1 MMLSLFLFRYNLAS
15 RFYSFANPPP
25 LFSFC
30 GHNVC
35 CLFHLIDF
43 LLRTF
48 FFSIQVYFSKESFS
62 PFLVSRCHHCR
73 FECQNFFLWSKLSD
87 FFIWKI
93 QTFFTLL
100 KSRTKMECQNG
111 INSNFP
117 KFVWNF
123 IFILMLISLIV
134 WCVYYLRIINT
145 CIPLS
150 YSWLYQIGHKYSYW
164 SSWIE
169 T

>member
-15 RFYSFANPPP
+15 RFYSFANPPS

-111 INSNFP
+111 INSKICLEFHFHSYADQSDRLMCILP
-117 KFVWNF
+117 KNNQHMHT
-123 IFILMLISLIV
+123 IISFT
-134 WCVYYLRIINT
+134 R
-145 CIPLS
+145 
-150 YSWLYQIGHKYSYW
+150 
-164 SSWIE
+164 
-169 T
+169 

>member
-1 MMLSLFLFRYNLAS
+1 MILSLFLFRYNLAS
-15 RFYSFANPPP
+15 RFYSFANPPS

-93 QTFFTLL
+93 QTFSLYL
-100 KSRTKMECQNG
+100 KVGQRWNAKMAS
-111 INSNFP
+111 IP
-117 KFVWNF
+117 KFVRNF
-123 IFILMLISLIV
+123 IFILLLISRY
-134 WCVYYLRIINT
+134 VYYLRIINL
-145 CIPLS
+145 CIQLS
-150 YSWLYQIGHKYSYW
+150 YSWLYQIGHKYFYW
-164 SSWIE
+164 SI
-169 T
+169 

>member
-1 MMLSLFLFRYNLAS
+1 MQNWIYFIQFRFNFTFKILLFGKSPLVLFL
-15 RFYSFANPPP
+15 
-25 LFSFC
+25 
-30 GHNVC
+30 
-35 CLFHLIDF
+35 
-43 LLRTF
+43 RTKRMSSLSSDWFPFKNF

-111 INSNFP
+111 INSKICLEFHFHSYADQSHRLMCILP
-117 KFVWNF
+117 KNNQH
-123 IFILMLISLIV
+123 MHT
-134 WCVYYLRIINT
+134 II
-145 CIPLS
+145 I
-150 YSWLYQIGHKYSYW
+150 
-164 SSWIE
+164 
-169 T
+169 

>member
-15 RFYSFANPPP
+15 RFYSFANPPS

-62 PFLVSRCHHCR
+62 PFLVSRCHHCW

-100 KSRTKMECQNG
+100 KSRTKMECQNDT
-111 INSNFP
+111 NSN
-117 KFVWNF
+117 
-123 IFILMLISLIV
+123 V
-134 WCVYYLRIINT
+134 WCLE
-145 CIPLS
+145 S
-150 YSWLYQIGHKYSYW
+150 MKYSLFSNSMAWFQKLIWLRYLW
-164 SSWIE
+164 SEIG
-169 T
+169 TNVLV

>member
-1 MMLSLFLFRYNLAS
+1 MSEIHCIKKLEIKSLHLTCNKYMMLSLFLFRYNLAS
-15 RFYSFANPPP
+15 RFYSFANPPS

-100 KSRTKMECQNG
+100 KSRTKMECQHG
-111 INSNFP
+111 INSKICQEFHFHSFADQSMCILP
-117 KFVWNF
+117 KNNQH
-123 IFILMLISLIV
+123 MHT
-134 WCVYYLRIINT
+134 II
-145 CIPLS
+145 I
-150 YSWLYQIGHKYSYW
+150 
-164 SSWIE
+164 
-169 T
+169 

>member
-1 MMLSLFLFRYNLAS
+1 MILSLFLFRYNLAS
-15 RFYSFANPPP
+15 RFYSFANPPS

-111 INSNFP
+111 INSKICQEFH
-117 KFVWNF
+117 FHSF
-123 IFILMLISLIV
+123 LLISRLSFKRLTAIV
-134 WCVYYLRIINT
+134 EVMTKNSHSLDHILERKFQ
-145 CIPLS
+145 L
-150 YSWLYQIGHKYSYW
+150 YSN
-164 SSWIE
+164 
-169 T
+169 